1 MSDPSLPLTDTE
13 NPPGMSR
20 AVARRWEYGLVI
32 LCLLAL
38 AAIFQP
44 FSKTLYGI
52 GAGLIVFA
60 GLAFNL
66 MPFCEPGKP
75 VKAIYRTAA
84 IVAIVFVVVS
94 LLAIGSAELYGVYL
108 RQTR

>member
-1 MSDPSLPLTDTE
+1 MNDPSVSQPEAEKD
-13 NPPGMSR
+13 PGMSR
-20 AVARRWEYGLVI
+20 TLARRWEYGLVL
-32 LCLLAL
+32 LCLVAL
-38 AAIFQP
+38 GAIFQP

-52 GAGLIVFA
+52 GAGLVVFA

-75 VKAIYRTAA
+75 IKALYKTAL
-84 IVAIVFVVVS
+84 IVAIVFLVVS

-108 RQTR
+108 RNTR